1 MNSNYLT
8 VLEHVI
14 KESAIEKKKNRI

>member
-14 KESAIEKKKNRI
+14 KESAIENQNRI